1 MLPNTKNPLK
11 LHRNPYRKT
20 SAEIVSEAKSMLAG
34 GKLFIFTLLS
44 FFIFLSFVCLKII

>member
-34 GKLFIFTLLS
+34 GKLFIYLYL
-44 FFIFLSFVCLKII
+44 